1 MRGGVGSECGSG
13 DKHIT
18 VMFRSLKLLH
28 QFTMDWATTR
38 TLFIFAAFTLNQCF
52 WFNSKIDISGS
63 LQDGSSYA
71 SVNGAYL
78 RDDFRVSVLIPS
90 LKNMRESIEANR
102 ERDLLTDLILFILT
116 FAQLAGLL
124 GVFLFFKN
132 KLINSERYT

>member
-1 MRGGVGSECGSG
+1 MEWALSVGSG
-13 DKHIT
+13 DQYIT
-18 VMFRSLKLLH
+18 VMFQKLKLLY
-28 QFTMDWATTR
+28 QFTMDWPTTR
-38 TLFIFAAFTLNQCF
+38 TLLIFAAFTLSHSF

-71 SVNGAYL
+71 SANGAYL

-102 ERDLLTDLILFILT
+102 ERDLLTDLILFIII
-116 FAQLAGLL
+116 FGQMAALL

-132 KLINSERYT
+132 KLINSERYA

>member
-28 QFTMDWATTR
+28 QFTMDWATIR
-38 TLFIFAAFTLNQCF
+38 ILFIFATFTLNQSF

-102 ERDLLTDLILFILT
+102 ERDLLTDLILFILI
-116 FAQLAGLL
+116 FGQLAGLL